1 MSSHAYSVLTAIGAD
16 RIGIVEDLAGIVASR
31 GGNIEESKMA
41 VLGGEF
47 AAIVLI
53 AMAEPALAGLEAA
66 LGDLE
71 RDLALHLELKR
82 TSRPQGLPAEGRPY
96 RLETVSLDT
105 PGIVQAITAL
115 LKRHRINIEEL
126 ETATQPAPW
135 TGAPMFRMHATLI
148 LGSGVSV
155 ARLKAELADLEGEKD
170 WDISLR
176 PAFTAQPE

>member
-1 MSSHAYSVLTAIGAD
+1 MNKPAYSVLTAIGAD
-16 RIGIVEDLAGIVASR
+16 RIGIVDDIAGLVAGR

-47 AAIVLI
+47 AAIVLV
-53 AMAEPALAGLEAA
+53 AMPEPALAGLEASLDRA
-66 LGDLE
+66 Q
-71 RDLALHLELKR
+71 RDLGLRLELKR
-82 TSRPQGLPAEGRPY
+82 TSGPQGLPAQGRPY

-126 ETATQPAPW
+126 ETVTLPAPW

-148 LGSGVSV
+148 LDGGVSL

-176 PAFTAQPE
+176 PAFPAPVE